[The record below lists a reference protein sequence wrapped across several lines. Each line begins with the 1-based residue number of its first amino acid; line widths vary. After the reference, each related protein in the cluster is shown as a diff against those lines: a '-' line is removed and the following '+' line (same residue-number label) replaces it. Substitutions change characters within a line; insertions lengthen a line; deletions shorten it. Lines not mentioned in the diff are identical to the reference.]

1 MPVKLGLDAKRFHNA
16 GTDAN
21 PTWDEIHAV
30 IQRGVPVFPVLPSR
44 TRPLQVS
51 TQAIAAIR
59 LTALPKKFRKIL
71 LPADSRL
78 IGFSHK
84 GVELIAESTISE

>member
-30 IQRGVPVFPVLPSR
+30 IQQGVPVFPSR
-44 TRPLQVS
+44 TRPLLVS